1 MLFIGDNLIIL
12 FTNTNWKDSFPKGY
26 CFNVFLFGSLR
37 SPSGKFVFL
46 RPSGRVLRLRFV
58 YGKCKKY
65 ILFYNGDESQGVLE
79 QPFYEWC
86 SLYIK
91 NIG

>member
-1 MLFIGDNLIIL
+1 MQIGKTLSRRSIA
-12 FTNTNWKDSFPKGY
+12 SMSS
-26 CFNVFLFGSLR
+26 LFGSLR